1 MKFIKILQNIKLVYA
16 LVVKA
21 VQNLKQIKKIIES
34 TNIYNEINFE
44 PFLAEILVADLLFGK
59 GLNHLRDVSE
69 VKQILS
75 HEKKLRK
82 LFNKSDNCFYRSIK
96 LDFYE

>member
-1 MKFIKILQNIKLVYA
+1 MKLIHILQNIKLVYA

-21 VQNLKQIKKIIES
+21 VKNLKQIKKIIES
-34 TNIYNEINFE
+34 TNIYNEINFDS
-44 PFLAEILVADLLFGK
+44 FLAEILVADLLFGK
-59 GLNHLRDVSE
+59 GLNHLRDVPE

-82 LFNKSDNCFYRSIK
+82 LFNKSNQF
-96 LDFYE
+96 L